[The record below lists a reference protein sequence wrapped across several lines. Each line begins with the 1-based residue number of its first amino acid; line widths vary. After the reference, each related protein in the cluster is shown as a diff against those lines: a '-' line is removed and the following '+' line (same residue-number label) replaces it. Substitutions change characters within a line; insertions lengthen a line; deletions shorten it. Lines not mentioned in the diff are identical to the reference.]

1 MSQESSWGDRFR
13 KARGY
18 VRRGDLIR
26 LVTDIAQ
33 FWAWTR
39 AGRPLLGAAPG
50 AYCDAEDLFWDL
62 CDVALMRKRN
72 WSNAGDFGTW
82 IFQDGFAGR
91 WSGVIDLL
99 LDFMQ
104 ISPTQPLYGLVLGCG
119 DMIGEHGMFTDPK
132 LEFVEVDAYDVSRES
147 IERARRLTDE
157 KGLKVN
163 YFVTDVNQIE
173 LPADRYALVVIF
185 HSFHHFK
192 QVDHVTKQVNQ
203 ALLPGGVFFL
213 HDYVGP
219 CRLQFTERQLFY
231 AQLMLEALPIRYR
244 REPSGAVK
252 QRVRRVS
259 LEEISPDEA
268 ICSDQILPA
277 LERYMHIAWQHNW
290 AGLLHPLLDGIGF
303 NFSASSEGQ
312 TIVRFLYELD
322 KVLCQTGEV
331 EPNFT
336 ITIATKR

>member
-1 MSQESSWGDRFR
+1 MSQESSWGERFG
-13 KARGY
+13 KARDH
-18 VRRGDLIR
+18 VRRGDLSR
-26 LVTDIAQ
+26 LVVDIAQ
-33 FWAWTR
+33 FWAWMR
-39 AGRPLLGAAPG
+39 AGRPLPG
-50 AYCDAEDLFWDL
+50 ATPHANCDAEDLFWDL
-62 CDVALMRKRN
+62 CDVASMRKRS

-82 IFQDGFAGR
+82 IFQDRLAGR

-104 ISPTQPLYGLVLGCG
+104 ISPTQSLCGLVLGCG
-119 DMIGEHGMFTDPK
+119 DMIGEYSMFTHPK
-132 LEFVEVDAYDVSRES
+132 LKFAKVDAYDVSRES

-163 YFVTDVNQIE
+163 YYVADINQIE
-173 LPADRYALVVIF
+173 LPVDRYALVVIF

-192 QVDHVTKQVNQ
+192 QIDHVTNQINQ
-203 ALLPGGVFFL
+203 ALLPGGVFFV

-244 REPSGAVK
+244 REPDGAVK
-252 QRVRRVS
+252 QRVQGVS
-259 LEEISPDEA
+259 LEDMSPDEA

-277 LERYMHIAWQHNW
+277 LARYMHIAWQHNW

-303 NFSASSEGQ
+303 NFSASSEDQ
-312 TIVRFLYELD
+312 AIVRFLYELD